1 MISLHVLLL
10 FISFILSS
18 SMLWWQSVSQ
28 ISVPLT
34 YDYLLLRLNP
44 EQPNVSSLVI
54 PFFPAARLT
63 HLSLP
68 VSFLPMK
75 MLTRPSRAE
84 VWPFMACS
92 DPKNDLGSRL
102 TYKAYPHGC
111 STIHTCTE
119 HFTHCPWPGHPS
131 QLQSSALKPIAQ
143 NLRTGLFW
151 FWFGF
156 GFGFLCGII
165 CTFSMYFVSFAYERT
180 SLTHSL
186 LYCLLFR
193 LVAFLKTILGWVNFK
208 YIYYYLS

>member
-1 MISLHVLLL
+1 MELLPSPILSKFCLFTGQASVYSSASSIVTLCYFGAGFMISLHVLLL

-119 HFTHCPWPGHPS
+119 HFTHCP
-131 QLQSSALKPIAQ
+131 
-143 NLRTGLFW
+143 
-151 FWFGF
+151 
-156 GFGFLCGII
+156 
-165 CTFSMYFVSFAYERT
+165 
-180 SLTHSL
+180 
-186 LYCLLFR
+186 
-193 LVAFLKTILGWVNFK
+193 
-208 YIYYYLS
+208 